1 MNKLLIWV
9 LILIS
14 CSAFADNENI
24 KCITTRDDES
34 ITFCQGDKVLIMTD
48 SAAGLMK
55 GPMTLVSLKSEEQGQ
70 VKLKNGQIEEV
81 IPFMDVAV
89 MSGCNENGV
98 CIGNDIKIKNI
109 NQIYKVAGI
118 FVYGDVV
125 IQVVEARTQLK
136 PIYLLVKVED
146 FQKL

>member
-1 MNKLLIWV
+1 
-9 LILIS
+9 
-14 CSAFADNENI
+14 
-24 KCITTRDDES
+24 
-34 ITFCQGDKVLIMTD
+34 MTD

-55 GPMTLVSLKSEEQGQ
+55 GPTTLKSLKSEVQGQ
-70 VKLKNGQIEEV
+70 VKFKNGQIEEV
-81 IPFMDVAV
+81 IPIMDVAV

-98 CIGNDIKIKNI
+98 CIGNDIKIKNV

-125 IQVVEARTQLK
+125 IQVVEAQTQLK